1 MSLTS
6 RPAPEDL
13 PAFYHGYV
21 QQTSGADIIDAMRS
35 ALNRVHAAVSG
46 MGEEAGAFRYA
57 PGKWS
62 VKEVLQ
68 HVIDC
73 ERIFAYRALRFARK
87 DHIELP
93 GFEENEYAP
102 ASMADRRS
110 LHDLVHEL
118 ELVRSTSIVLFQ
130 SFPDEGLDQKGI
142 ANGKPIT
149 VRAIGWVIA
158 GHCDH
163 HTRIITERYRTK
175 A

>member
-21 QQTSGADIIDAMRS
+21 QQASGADIPDAMRS
-35 ALNRVHAAVSG
+35 ALQRFHTAVSG
-46 MGEEAGAFRYA
+46 MNEEEGAFRYA

-73 ERIFAYRALRFARK
+73 ERIFAYRALRFGRK

-93 GFEENEYAP
+93 GFEENEYTP

-110 LHDLVHEL
+110 LDDLVHEL
-118 ELVRSTSIVLFQ
+118 ELVRSTSTLLFQ
-130 SFPDEGLDQKGI
+130 SFPDESLDQKGI

-163 HTRIITERYRTK
+163 HARIIMDRYRLKT
-175 A
+175 